1 MTQLRFCFV
10 GPSASKCTSATAIVN
25 SWHILM
31 FKDGPILRSV
41 STIPIP
47 SPYRVRV
54 QADTYIAGS
63 LKHPALVLFN
73 NVHVPTIPNGLY

>member
-1 MTQLRFCFV
+1 
-10 GPSASKCTSATAIVN
+10 
-25 SWHILM
+25 M